1 MSNMIIEENEKKV
14 SQELTLI
21 KFMDQ
26 FNTLLNALS
35 SVGMI
40 E

>member
-1 MSNMIIEENEKKV
+1 MTNIKIEKIKKA
-14 SQELTLI
+14 SQKLTLI

-26 FNTLLNALS
+26 FNILLNALS
-35 SVGMI
+35 SLGMI